1 MGKKEK
7 LNEEQ
12 ELFKEQVEEEKKAR
26 RILFSIVGVTI
37 LVLAV
42 LGLSF
47 ATFQQEHKSGG
58 SNSITTQNIS
68 MNYTESENGISI
80 VNATPISDS
89 VGKLLN
95 GKGEYFDFTVTATL
109 AGNAKVTYEIAA
121 MKDKS
126 STISDDNIK
135 LYLEQQVS
143 GTYEETMAPKT
154 YTPIK
159 EDSQIG
165 SPAGSMVLKTVNKD
179 ESGTDNYR
187 LRMWIKENT
196 SIDISQHYTVK
207 VNVYGKA
214 Q

>member
-1 MGKKEK
+1 MGKKEQ
-7 LNEEQ
+7 LTEEQ
-12 ELFKEQVEEEKKAR
+12 KLFKEQEQEEKKTR
-26 RILFSIVGVTI
+26 RLLFSIVGVTI

-47 ATFQQEHKSGG
+47 ATFQQEHKSGN

-68 MNYTESENGISI
+68 MNYTEGENGISI
-80 VNATPISDS
+80 VNATPTSDA
-89 VGKLLN
+89 VGKLLS
-95 GKGEYFDFTVTATL
+95 GKGEYFDFTITATL
-109 AGNAKVTYEIAA
+109 AGNAKVKYEIAA

-126 STISDDNIK
+126 STIPDANMK

-143 GTYEETMAPKT
+143 GTYEEVMAPKV
-154 YTPIK
+154 YTPIT
-159 EDSQIG
+159 EESEVG
-165 SPAGSMVLKTVNKD
+165 SPVGSMILKTVTKE

-187 LRMWIKENT
+187 LRMWIKENAAVE
-196 SIDISQHYTVK
+196 ISQHYTVK

>member
-1 MGKKEK
+1 MRKKEQ
-7 LNEEQ
+7 LTEEQ
-12 ELFKEQVEEEKKAR
+12 ELFKEQKEQDKKTR
-26 RILFSIVGVTI
+26 RMLFSIVGITI

-80 VNATPISDS
+80 VNAIPISDA

-109 AGNAKVTYEIAA
+109 AGDTKVAYEIAA
-121 MKDKS
+121 MKDKN
-126 STISDDNIK
+126 STIPDENIR

-143 GTYEETMAPKT
+143 GTYEEAMEPKA

-159 EDSQIG
+159 EASQIG
-165 SPAGSMVLKTVNKD
+165 APVGSMILKTATKE
-179 ESGTDNYR
+179 ESETDNYR

-196 SIDISQHYTVK
+196 MVDVSQHYTVK